1 MSIECVDCCC
11 GTGSSNSGQQRRQAA
26 AAAAV
31 VTCVNSDMRQ
41 RRRRSPSNGAAAGSS
56 STTKPDG
63 NLLAQV
69 NISGL
74 RAATDNS
81 RQVSRRLIW
90 VFLLIVCFAVMVA
103 QITDRVRHFLSEPVA
118 VQVTVARNKS
128 LVYPAITI
136 CNKVRRRYKVQALF
150 FSTFW
155 EVFRLLFL
163 ALITITNKDA

>member
-41 RRRRSPSNGAAAGSS
+41 RRRSPSNGAAAG

-155 EVFRLLFL
+155 EVFRLIFL

>member
-11 GTGSSNSGQQRRQAA
+11 GAGSRSNGGQQRRQAA
-26 AAAAV
+26 DAAAV

-41 RRRRSPSNGAAAGSS
+41 RRRSPAAAGSS
-56 STTKPDG
+56 SSSKPDG

-150 FSTFW
+150 LSTFG
-155 EVFRLLFL
+155 EGFRLLLLFL
-163 ALITITNKDA
+163 DLINITNKDT